1 MVNCGNCNTE
11 VIYKY
16 CPECGQPAK
25 LKRID
30 GHYIQHELLHVLHF
44 EKGILYTI
52 KELLLRPGKNVR
64 SFIAEN
70 RSRLVKPIIFIIVSS
85 LLYTIIS
92 HFFHIE
98 EGYINIK
105 GDEDSVTYSINSWV
119 QNHYGYSN
127 IIMGIFIA
135 LWLKLFFKESIYN
148 FYEILIL
155 LCFVIGIGM
164 LMFTVFAIIEG
175 VTHHKLMAVSSAI
188 YIIYASWAIGQFFNS
203 GTRFVRYL
211 KAFIAYLLGMTSFTV
226 ITLGIGIA
234 ADLYYLYY

>member
-70 RSRLVKPIIFIIVSS
+70 RSRLVKPIIFIIISS

-92 HFFHIE
+92 HFFHTE

-105 GDEDSVTYSINSWV
+105 GDKDSVTYSINSWV

-127 IIMGIFIA
+127 IIMGIFIVF
-135 LWLKLFFKESIYN
+135 WLKLFFRKSTYN

-175 VTHHKLMAVSSAI
+175 VTHHKLMAVSSGI
-188 YIIYASWAIGQFFNS
+188 YIIYATWAIGQFFNS
-203 GTRFVRYL
+203 GNTFVRYT
-211 KAFIAYLLGMTSFTV
+211 KAFIAYLLGMVSFTV

-234 ADLYYLYY
+234 ADLYYLYN